1 MVMALTWPS
10 EQLLDCLNI
19 LKSDLFAIFSGRR
32 ISPCRQQRQLNWC
45 QVRQLQRRH
54 TCSPLQV
61 FVQHDRADV
70 RRQLDIRQ
78 AGDHR
83 SDFSGPSATSG
94 LRDLRVRN
102 LDLNIASPVWPDLA
116 KFRHCGKNL
125 TCLWQ
130 FFTVYFLFGKILSQL
145 WQIYYIIGLIFIVA
159 NCQILIGNLTI

>member
-116 KFRHCGKNL
+116 KFRHFGKM
-125 TCLWQ
+125 
-130 FFTVYFLFGKILSQL
+130 FTVYFLFGKILSQL
-145 WQIYYIIGLIFIVA
+145 WQFFYSLFLIWQNVEPTLPNLLHYWA
-159 NCQILIGNLTI
+159 NFHCC